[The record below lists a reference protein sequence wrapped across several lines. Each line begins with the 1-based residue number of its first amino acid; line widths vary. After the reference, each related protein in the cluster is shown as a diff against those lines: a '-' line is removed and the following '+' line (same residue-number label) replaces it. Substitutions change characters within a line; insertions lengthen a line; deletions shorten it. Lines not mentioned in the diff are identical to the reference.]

1 MLRLLGGE
9 ESRPYGHI
17 YISRKLRPVGGK
29 LPISLRSVPF
39 FVRSKVDHILEKGSV
54 MTLPMVGITMGD
66 PTGIGPEVIVKALST
81 EEPFRVCRPVVFGDS
96 GVLQETIERLHL
108 SVGVEICETIPLEGT
123 VPRKISLVPISH
135 LEITS
140 LRFGR
145 PDRKCGEA
153 MLKYIEEAV
162 KWVLAGK
169 LDAITTC
176 PVNKQ
181 AINQTGHPFS
191 GHTEFLAHL
200 AQVPSVAMMFLGSRW
215 NVVLVTTHL
224 PLKEVSQWITK
235 ERVLTTI
242 QLTEEGLRK
251 FLGIGHPRI
260 AVLGLNP
267 HSGEEGL
274 LGKEEKREIL
284 PAIEEARDRGFN
296 VQGPFPADSFFDLSN
311 CLGPFDAVIPMYHDQ
326 GLIPIKMFNFRE
338 AVNFTLGLPFVRT
351 SVAHGTAYDI
361 AGKGIADPLNL
372 IRAIQTASHLSKSKI
387 Y

>member
-1 MLRLLGGE
+1 
-9 ESRPYGHI
+9 
-17 YISRKLRPVGGK
+17 
-29 LPISLRSVPF
+29 
-39 FVRSKVDHILEKGSV
+39 
-54 MTLPMVGITMGD
+54 
-66 PTGIGPEVIVKALST
+66 
-81 EEPFRVCRPVVFGDS
+81 
-96 GVLQETIERLHL
+96 
-108 SVGVEICETIPLEGT
+108 
-123 VPRKISLVPISH
+123 
-135 LEITS
+135 
-140 LRFGR
+140 
-145 PDRKCGEA
+145 

-200 AQVPSVAMMFLGSRW
+200 AHVPSVAMMFLGSRW

-224 PLKEVSQWITK
+224 PLREVSQWITK

-251 FLGIGHPRI
+251 FLGIEHPRI

-284 PAIEEARDRGFN
+284 PAIEEARGRGFN
-296 VQGPFPADSFFDLSN
+296 VQGPFPADSFFDVSN

-361 AGKGIADPLNL
+361 AGKGIADPFNL
-372 IRAIQTASHLSKSKI
+372 IRAIQTASHLSQSRI
-387 Y
+387 H